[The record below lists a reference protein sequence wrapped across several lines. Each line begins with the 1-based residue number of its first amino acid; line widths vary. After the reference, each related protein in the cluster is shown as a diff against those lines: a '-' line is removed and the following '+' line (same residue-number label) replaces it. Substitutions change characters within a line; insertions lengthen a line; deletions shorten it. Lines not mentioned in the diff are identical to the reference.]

1 VLVACESSGTVRDAF
16 TELGHDAASC
26 DLLPSETPG
35 KHYQGN
41 VLDILGE
48 GWDLMIAHP
57 PCTHLAVSGAR
68 WFPAKREDGR
78 QQAGIDFFMAMVNAP
93 IPKIAVENPVSI
105 MSSVYRR
112 PDQVIQP
119 WWFGDP
125 AFKATCFWMKGLPKL
140 VPTNKLVPPQKGS
153 PEHKS
158 WSAIHRAPPG
168 KDRWRIRSKTFPG
181 IARAL
186 AEQWGRS

>member
-1 VLVACESSGTVRDAF
+1 MLVACESSGTVRDAF